1 MTKQE
6 LMFKLWDKLISHSV
20 WAWFVASIFLLFNL
34 ITNEHWYVITMIL
47 MGGRVAEGVVSS
59 PNFGRRQTP
68 PVEAPSVEE
77 PSEPVSESEPC

>member
-20 WAWFVASIFLLFNL
+20 WAWFVASIFLLFSL

-68 PVEAPSVEE
+68 TPPVENPPET
-77 PSEPVSESEPC
+77 ESTGGDSC